1 MQLIG
6 LEEHFVT
13 PDVLAAWLAL
23 PRDQRD
29 LAVDASDQGEVQQR
43 LRDLGHA
50 RLRFMDS
57 AGIAMQVLSLTAPGV
72 HSLEPQLACRL
83 ARRSNDLVAATVRAH
98 PDRFQGF
105 ATLPTPA
112 PEAAARELERSVC
125 DLGLHG
131 AMLFGRT
138 GERNLDD
145 PAFWPIFETAAALR
159 APLYLH
165 PQSPVPVVRQAYY
178 SGFGDAV
185 DAAFA
190 THGLG
195 WHVETGVQLLRMM
208 LGGVFDK
215 YPGLQ
220 IVTGHWGE
228 VVLFYLERI
237 AHLGDIAK
245 LPRPLIDYF
254 RTNVSVTPSGIY
266 SQRYL
271 RWAIEVLGVDRIMFS
286 ADYPYAGMEPDAA
299 RRFLHESGLSE
310 SEQEQIASGNWNR
323 LCAGIRRDRA
333 SMKS

>member
-1 MQLIG
+1 MHLIA

-23 PRDQRD
+23 PPGQRD

-43 LRDLGHA
+43 LRDLGSA
-50 RLRFMDS
+50 RLRYMDG

-72 HSLEPQLACRL
+72 QSLEPQLACRL

-112 PEAAARELERSVC
+112 PEAAAKELERAVC
-125 DLGLHG
+125 ELGLHG

-145 PAFWPIFETAAALR
+145 PVFWPVFDTAAALR

-165 PQSPVPVVRQAYY
+165 PQSPVPAVRHAYY
-178 SGFGDAV
+178 SGLGDAV

-195 WHVETGVQLLRMM
+195 WHYETGVQLLRMI

-215 YPGLQ
+215 FPDLQ

-245 LPRPLIDYF
+245 LARPVADYF
-254 RTNVSVTPSGIY
+254 RTNVLVTPSGIY

-271 RWAIEVLGVDRIMFS
+271 RWAIEVLGIDRIMFS
-286 ADYPYAGMEPDAA
+286 ADYPYAGLEPDAA
-299 RRFLHESGLSE
+299 RRFLDDSSLGENE
-310 SEQEQIASGNWNR
+310 RAQIASGNWNR
-323 LCAGIRRDRA
+323 LCAGIRRTRA
-333 SMKS
+333 AVNG